1 MANGNRSFPAGGLP
15 ELYRCTPL
23 IYIFRSLVDLNKL
36 QNEYEQKLD
45 NQEKSIQDIQ
55 ERAEG
60 LSNERTI
67 VKARFH
73 FDTSLI
79 G

>member
-1 MANGNRSFPAGGLP
+1 M
-15 ELYRCTPL
+15 
-23 IYIFRSLVDLNKL
+23 DLNKL

-67 VKARFH
+67 VKEGFH
-73 FDTSLI
+73 FYSTFWLADLKVSQLVSTNLKTYKRTKY
-79 G
+79 

>member
-1 MANGNRSFPAGGLP
+1 M
-15 ELYRCTPL
+15 
-23 IYIFRSLVDLNKL
+23 DLNKL

-73 FDTSLI
+73 FDSTFWLAAQGAPSIEHQLENLK
-79 G
+79 